1 MISKLVLETWEVSIS
16 VKNDKDGSNYHI
28 GSNTVSFVKYTE
40 NSDKEMIS
48 ALNYSL
54 LNSLA
59 ACIDRIMTPSDIWL
73 TDRRNYLPATVAFL
87 FDAIIDTMKEHK
99 EKSGFS
105 LSARF
110 ISDYMKGY
118 NDRHGEFKFTVSY
131 IGESDPFPN
140 NVERI

>member
-1 MISKLVLETWEVSIS
+1 MISKLVMETWEISVSI
-16 VKNDKDGSNYHI
+16 KNDDGLNYHM

-54 LNSLA
+54 LNDLIT
-59 ACIDRIMTPSDIWL
+59 CIYKIMTSSDIFIE
-73 TDRRNYLPATVAFL
+73 DHRNYLPATVAFL